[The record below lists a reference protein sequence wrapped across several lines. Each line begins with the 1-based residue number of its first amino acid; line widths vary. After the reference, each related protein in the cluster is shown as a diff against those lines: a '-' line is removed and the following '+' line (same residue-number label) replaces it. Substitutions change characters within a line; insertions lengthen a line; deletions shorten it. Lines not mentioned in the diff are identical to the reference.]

1 MIQIISACLIMLL
14 FAVWNGCSINFYNSK
29 DLKWN
34 KYFHIVGFVLRG
46 LLVLMFWGDWLMM
59 LVLANLSYTVFEIV
73 INLMMK
79 QSIFYIGKT
88 SKIDLIVGKL
98 GFIFKGLLLLSTIY
112 YLIKF

>member
-14 FAVWNGCSINFYNSK
+14 FAVWNGCGINFFNSK

-34 KYFHIVGFVLRG
+34 KYYHILGFTLRG

-59 LVLANLSYTVFEIV
+59 LILANLSYTVYEIV

-88 SKIDLIVGKL
+88 SKMDIMFGKL
-98 GFIFKGLLLLSTIY
+98 GFIFKIALFLFTIY

>member
-1 MIQIISACLIMLL
+1 MIQIITACLIMLL
-14 FAVWNGCSINFYNSK
+14 FAVWNGCGINFFNSK

-34 KYFHIVGFVLRG
+34 KYYHILGFTLRG

-59 LVLANLSYTVFEIV
+59 LILANLSYTVYEIV

-88 SKIDLIVGKL
+88 SKMDIIIGKFGYVIKIL
-98 GFIFKGLLLLSTIY
+98 LFLLLIY
-112 YLIKF
+112 FIIIN